1 MILWGPPG
9 AGKTTLAKIMTRT
22 TGVTF
27 FEVSAVTAGVKG
39 VREILSKGRA
49 NLDLGCKTM
58 LFIDEIHRF
67 NKAQQDAL
75 LHAVED
81 GSILLA
87 GATTENPSFEVI
99 SPLLSRCMADRLL
112 VPHLSGFLSTL
123 IFPAAWIAL
132 EFSAARLNPYGTWG
146 ALGYTQH
153 GNLPLMQFASV
164 TGILCVVVL
173 VTWCAAVV
181 NWAWERQFAW
191 GAIHSGLLLYAGV
204 WGW

>member
-9 AGKTTLAKIMTRT
+9 AGKTTLAKILTRT
-22 TGVTF
+22 TGLTF

-132 EFSAARLNPYGTWG
+132 EFSAARQNPFGIWG

-153 GNLPLMQFASV
+153 RYLPLMQLSSCSA
-164 TGILCVVVL
+164 ILCVGCS
-173 VTWCAAVV
+173 VTWFAATALSA
-181 NWAWERQFAW
+181 WALPFAW
-191 GAIHSGLLLYAGV
+191 CAIHRCL
-204 WGW
+204 